1 MLLCCCEGVVL
12 LLTLGTKEGDMEGE
26 KEGCCTELVSF
37 VLPEMSVSLVK
48 VVVVSVSVTFINGMV
63 KLINGSLD
71 DGEGVDE
78 GVVVGLDKGVSTESS
93 SSVVVVVVVV
103 EDEGRGVTVGE
114 GEIAEIV
121 GSGDN
126 DDEIVGSGETV
137 VTPSSFEVAVPVVA
151 AAGAGDLLVVVV
163 VVVGGGVMTIGI
175 LLLLMLLLLGAV
187 LTTTNGAP
195 PVPAPCADTC

>member
-1 MLLCCCEGVVL
+1 MLCCEGVVL

-103 EDEGRGVTVGE
+103 VEDEGRGVTVGE

-151 AAGAGDLLVVVV
+151 AGAGDLLVV

>member
-26 KEGCCTELVSF
+26 KESCCTELVSF

-103 EDEGRGVTVGE
+103 VEDEGRGVTVGE

-151 AAGAGDLLVVVV
+151 AGAGDLLVV

>member
-1 MLLCCCEGVVL
+1 
-12 LLTLGTKEGDMEGE
+12 
-26 KEGCCTELVSF
+26 
-37 VLPEMSVSLVK
+37 MSVSLVK

-103 EDEGRGVTVGE
+103 VEDEGRGVTVGE

-121 GSGDN
+121 GSGDS

>member
-103 EDEGRGVTVGE
+103 VEDEGRGVTVGE

-151 AAGAGDLLVVVV
+151 AGAGDLLVV

>member
-1 MLLCCCEGVVL
+1 
-12 LLTLGTKEGDMEGE
+12 
-26 KEGCCTELVSF
+26 
-37 VLPEMSVSLVK
+37 
-48 VVVVSVSVTFINGMV
+48 MV

-93 SSVVVVVVVV
+93 SSVVVVVVVVV

-151 AAGAGDLLVVVV
+151 AGAGDLLVV